1 MRLKIALAFI
11 AAVVPMAAQAGGLTV
26 PIDQSRRLPIRGS
39 AANVVVGNTAI
50 ADVRAVDS
58 KTLMVV
64 GKKQGVTNVVV
75 LDASGRTLFD
85 GEVAVT
91 APAGAMMTVFRG
103 SQASEYVCSP
113 HCQATGVQ
121 AGGGFAAAGSTA
133 PASDVQVTVGGAAD
147 ATPAP

>member
-1 MRLKIALAFI
+1 MRLKLALAIIALA
-11 AAVVPMAAQAGGLTV
+11 APMAAHAGSLIV
-26 PIDQSRRLPIRGS
+26 PIDQSRRLPIGGS

-58 KTLMVV
+58 QTLMVV

-75 LDASGRTLFD
+75 LDAAGRTLFD
-85 GEVAVT
+85 GEVSVL

-103 SQASEYVCSP
+103 TQASEYTCSP

-121 AGGGFAAAGSTA
+121 AGGGFAPPGSTP
-133 PASDVQVTVGGAAD
+133 PASEVQVTVSE
-147 ATPAP
+147 TP